1 MDPILVMTDEE
12 TEDLK
17 AKGKKAKESG
27 MSSNSQPLTKYRERI
42 KRMQEQKSSD
52 VTNSIV
58 LSQDAFDFLDVSAE
72 TYLGEVS
79 SSSSNASIN
88 ATSPTQEI
96 ENEQSSAMDVS
107 NLLLDSPPS
116 TSAVVPSETLELE
129 EFLADLND
137 VQDQE
142 GVVLIST
149 EEANEILESM
159 SHLDQ

>member
-58 LSQDAFDFLDVSAE
+58 LSQDALDFLDVSAE

-88 ATSPTQEI
+88 ATAPTQEI
-96 ENEQSSAMDVS
+96 DNEQSSAMDVS
-107 NLLLDSPPS
+107 ALLDSPSS

-142 GVVLIST
+142 GVVLISS

>member
-88 ATSPTQEI
+88 ATAPTQEI
-96 ENEQSSAMDVS
+96 DNEQSSAMDVS
-107 NLLLDSPPS
+107 ALLDSPSS

>member
-88 ATSPTQEI
+88 ATAPTQEI
-96 ENEQSSAMDVS
+96 DNEQSSAMDVS
-107 NLLLDSPPS
+107 ALLDSPSS

-142 GVVLIST
+142 GVVLISS

>member
-27 MSSNSQPLTKYRERI
+27 TSSNSQPLTKYRERI

-88 ATSPTQEI
+88 ATAPTQEI
-96 ENEQSSAMDVS
+96 DNEQSSAMDVS
-107 NLLLDSPPS
+107 ALLDSPSS

-142 GVVLIST
+142 GVVLISS